1 MPVWHLFRTFAD
13 TNNAIAELKYR
24 LLILSFLCLI
34 AVNRSIAQV
43 VQGRVVDATSGE
55 GLPTVYVYYADK
67 RSDAVETDLQGRYR
81 IPFRRGTLMF
91 SLVGY

>member
-43 VQGRVVDATSGE
+43 VQGRVVDASSGA
-55 GLPTVYVYYADK
+55 GLPTV
-67 RSDAVETDLQGRYR
+67 
-81 IPFRRGTLMF
+81 
-91 SLVGY
+91 